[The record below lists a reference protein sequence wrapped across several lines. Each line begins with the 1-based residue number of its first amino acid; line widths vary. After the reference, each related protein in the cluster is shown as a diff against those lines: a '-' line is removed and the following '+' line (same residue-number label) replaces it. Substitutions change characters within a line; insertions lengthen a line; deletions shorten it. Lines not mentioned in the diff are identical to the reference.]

1 MQFECL
7 LITDKGDYFSTEKYE
22 FINNDTIIFKD
33 ITPEEEDSISSNT
46 GFMAYFMAT
55 ELNGDIS
62 GIRRFL
68 KTDLRKKK
76 SLKTLY
82 VDYVSDEVREI
93 YGDYV
98 EVISRHIGLRNVI
111 SSFNHLIKTKDV
123 LANYDYWIEDISKDL
138 PGKNRDAISSRI
150 TKFVNLYLIRV
161 YERLYGKN
169 IDLLIE
175 HESSITYK
183 ILEKSIMQKTL

>member
-82 VDYVSDEVREI
+82 VDYVSDEVRDI

-161 YERLYGKN
+161 Y
-169 IDLLIE
+169 
-175 HESSITYK
+175 
-183 ILEKSIMQKTL
+183 

>member
-1 MQFECL
+1 MQFNCL
-7 LITDKGDYFSTEKYE
+7 LFTDKGEYYSTEKYD

-33 ITPEEEDSISSNT
+33 VIPEQEDEISSNS
-46 GFMAYFMAT
+46 GFIGYFIV
-55 ELNGDIS
+55 EEKNGDLS
-62 GIRRFL
+62 AIRRFL
-68 KTDLRKKK
+68 KTDLRMKK

-82 VDYVSDEVREI
+82 VDFISDEVRDL

-98 EVISRHIGLRNVI
+98 EIVSRHIGLRNVI

-123 LANYDYWIEDISKDL
+123 LANYDYWIEDISKNL
-138 PGKNRDAISSRI
+138 PGKDRDAISSRV
-150 TKFVNLYLIRV
+150 TKFVNLYLIRI

-175 HESSITYK
+175 HESAIAYK
-183 ILEKSIMQKTL
+183 IMEKSIMQKTL

>member
-7 LITDKGDYFSTEKYE
+7 LFTDKGDFFNAEKYD
-22 FINNDTIIFKD
+22 FINSDTIIFKD
-33 ITPEEEDSISSNT
+33 ISPEEEDSISSAS
-46 GFMAYFMAT
+46 GFIGYFLS
-55 ELNGDIS
+55 EEENGDIS

-82 VDYVSDEVREI
+82 VDFISDEVRDL

-98 EVISRHIGLRNVI
+98 EVISKHVGLRNVI
-111 SSFNHLIKTKDV
+111 SSFNNLIRSKDV
-123 LANYDYWIEDISKDL
+123 LANYDFWIEDISKNL
-138 PGKNRDAISSRI
+138 PGKNRDAIASRI

-169 IDLLIE
+169 IELLMN
-175 HESSITYK
+175 HESAITYK

>member
-7 LITDKGDYFSTEKYE
+7 MLTDKGDYFSTEKYE

-33 ITPEEEDSISSNT
+33 ISPDEEDSISSNS
-46 GFMAYFMAT
+46 GFISYFIAT
-55 ELNGDIS
+55 EQNGDLS

-82 VDYVSDEVREI
+82 VDFISDEVRDL
-93 YGDYV
+93 YGDHV
-98 EVISRHIGLRNVI
+98 EVISRHLGLRNVI
-111 SSFNHLIKTKDV
+111 SSFNTLIKTKDV
-123 LANYDYWIEDISKDL
+123 LANYDYWIENISKDL
-138 PGKNRDAISSRI
+138 PGKNRDAISSRV

-169 IDLLIE
+169 IDLLVE

>member
-55 ELNGDIS
+55 EQNGDIS

-82 VDYVSDEVREI
+82 VDYVSDEVRDI

-161 YERLYGKN
+161 YEKLYGKN

>member
-1 MQFECL
+1 MEFDCL
-7 LITDKGDYFSTEKYE
+7 LFTEKGEYYSAHRYD

-33 ITPEEEDSISSNT
+33 LFFEQEDKISSYPNFV
-46 GFMAYFMAT
+46 GYFMAD
-55 ELNGDIS
+55 EDGRIS
-62 GIRRFL
+62 YIRRFL
-68 KTDLRKKK
+68 KTDLRMKK
-76 SLKTLY
+76 SLKTFY
-82 VDYVSDEVREI
+82 VDFISDEVREL

-98 EVISRHIGLRNVI
+98 EVISKNIGLRNVI
-111 SSFNHLIKTKDV
+111 SSFNNLIKTNNV
-123 LANYDYWIEDISKDL
+123 LVNYDYWIDEISKNL

-150 TKFVNLYLIRV
+150 TKFVNLYLIKV

-175 HESSITYK
+175 HESAITYK